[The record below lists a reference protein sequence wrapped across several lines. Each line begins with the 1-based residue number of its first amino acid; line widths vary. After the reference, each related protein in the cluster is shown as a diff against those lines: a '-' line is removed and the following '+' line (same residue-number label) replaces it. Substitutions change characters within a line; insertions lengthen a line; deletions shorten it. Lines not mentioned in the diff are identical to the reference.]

1 MKYLIIAAAIFFASC
16 TGNSSEKPKEI
27 DNTVSVE
34 LGESLFKAN
43 CSNCH
48 KRDEDFTGPKLRDV
62 ESKWPDK
69 TLLYD
74 FIRNSQD
81 VISRNEYAKKLF
93 EQYKQAPMLPFPQL
107 TDKEIDAILNYCKTG
122 PI

>member
-1 MKYLIIAAAIFFASC
+1 MKYLLFATIIFLAAC
-16 TGNSSEKPKEI
+16 TGNQSNNENA
-27 DNTVSVE
+27 NTDAVA
-34 LGESLFKAN
+34 LPDGEMLFKAN

-48 KRDEDFTGPKLRDV
+48 KRDEDFVGPKLKDV
-62 ESKWPDK
+62 KSRWPDK
-69 TLLYD
+69 ILLYD

-93 EQYKQAPMLPFPQL
+93 EQYKQSPMLPFPQL
-107 TDKEIDAILNYCKTG
+107 TDKEIDAILNYCATG